1 MAAGAGRSAPAS
13 SCDRSRSSAKR
24 CSSAS
29 TDARMLATSGVT
41 PGSRTL
47 AGKRGGEKSHRVQR
61 LTQVVA
67 RRGKELAL
75 REARGLGDGARRERR
90 LGLRL
95 ELADEVHVF
104 VAHHE
109 RLGDDA
115 VDLASEGKDEN
126 QHDAQHAGSEQMHLV
141 ALDRHP
147 RDQRH
152 EDRQHKA
159 IERRLVHSGA
169 GQAAEDHAE
178 LADDEQRLVGR
189 RRGKHRDGGNAPER
203 ARERCAHHPERAPA
217 CSIADRRIGARGTR
231 APTRRARPGWRGS
244 RPATRPSPTTPPAAT

>member
-1 MAAGAGRSAPAS
+1 
-13 SCDRSRSSAKR
+13 
-24 CSSAS
+24 
-29 TDARMLATSGVT
+29 
-41 PGSRTL
+41 
-47 AGKRGGEKSHRVQR
+47 
-61 LTQVVA
+61 
-67 RRGKELAL
+67 
-75 REARGLGDGARRERR
+75 
-90 LGLRL
+90 
-95 ELADEVHVF
+95 

-115 VDLASEGKDEN
+115 VDLTSEGKDEN

-189 RRGKHRDGGNAPER
+189 RGGKHRDGGNAPEG
-203 ARERCAHHPERAPA
+203 ARERCAHRPERAPA
-217 CSIADRRIGARGTR
+217 CSIADRRIGAPVRVRQHSAPGLVGEDRRQPRGHHPRRLLLPHDAAQDER
-231 APTRRARPGWRGS
+231 AEQHRRRRPMPRCVQRGNLIGS
-244 RPATRPSPTTPPAAT
+244 SEGSERRHGAGRGRRS